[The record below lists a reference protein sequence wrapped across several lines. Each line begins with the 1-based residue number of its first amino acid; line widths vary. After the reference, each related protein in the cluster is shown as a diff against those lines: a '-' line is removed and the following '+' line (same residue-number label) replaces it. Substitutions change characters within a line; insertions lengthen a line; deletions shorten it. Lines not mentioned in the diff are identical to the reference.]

1 MNLEVDVDGSR
12 AAGIVAGTACGDA
25 LGAGYEFGPPLADG
39 TPVAMVGGGVFDWA
53 PGEWTDDTSMA
64 VPVLEAV
71 AAGRPLTDD
80 ATLDGIVA
88 AWAGWARDAQDVGA
102 QTRAVLGRLRA
113 PSGTVDGLAADC
125 RAAAAA
131 LHAETGRTAGNGSL
145 MRTAPVVLAHL
156 ADTDGARAELAAS
169 ARAVSDLTH
178 ADPEAGDACV
188 LWCAAVRH
196 AVLAAEFDLR
206 GGLDL
211 LPGSRRDL
219 WSGRIDAA
227 EGSRPRDFPHNGWV
241 VQALQAA
248 WSAIVTTP
256 VPSAE
261 PASHFRL
268 ALQDAVRGGNDTD
281 TVAAIAGGL
290 LGARWGTGAVPA
302 AWRELVH
309 GWPGSRLADLERLA
323 QQATVRPLR
332 ADS

>member
-1 MNLEVDVDGSR
+1 MDSEVDVDGSR

-64 VPVLEAV
+64 VPVLQAV

-88 AWAGWARDAQDVGA
+88 AWVGWARDAQDVGA

-113 PSGTVDGLAADC
+113 PSGTADGLAADC
-125 RAAAAA
+125 RTAAAA

-156 ADTDGARAELAAS
+156 DGSSSPEELAVS

-196 AVLAAEFDLR
+196 AVLAGEFDLR
-206 GGLDL
+206 GGLAL
-211 LPGSRRDL
+211 LPARRQDL
-219 WSGRIDAA
+219 WAGRIDVA
-227 EGSRPRDFPHNGWV
+227 EVSRPRDFPQNGWV

-256 VPSAE
+256 VPTAD

-268 ALQDAVRGGNDTD
+268 ALEDAVRGGNDTD

-290 LGARWGTGAVPA
+290 LGARWGAGAVPP
-302 AWRELVH
+302 AWRELLH
-309 GWPGSRLADLERLA
+309 GWPGSRLADLERLT
-323 QQATVRPLR
+323 QQATLRPLR

>member
-1 MNLEVDVDGSR
+1 VDIDAGR

-64 VPVLEAV
+64 VPVLEAA
-71 AAGRPLTDD
+71 AAGRPLTDE

-88 AWAGWARDAQDVGA
+88 AWVGWARDAQDVGA

-113 PSGTVDGLAADC
+113 RSGTADGLAADC

-156 ADTDGARAELAAS
+156 DGGGFPEGLAVS

-206 GGLDL
+206 AGLDL
-211 LPGSRRDL
+211 LPGPRRDL
-219 WSGRIDAA
+219 WAGRIDAA

-256 VPSAE
+256 VPSVE

-268 ALQDAVRGGNDTD
+268 ALEDAVRGGNDTD

-290 LGARWGTGAVPA
+290 LGARWGAGAVPP

-323 QQATVRPLR
+323 QQATVPPLR